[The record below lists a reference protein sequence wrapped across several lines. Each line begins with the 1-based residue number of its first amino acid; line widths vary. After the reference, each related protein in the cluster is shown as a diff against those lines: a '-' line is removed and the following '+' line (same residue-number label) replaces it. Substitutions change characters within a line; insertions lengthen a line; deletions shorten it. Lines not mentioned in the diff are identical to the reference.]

1 MPPCKK
7 KLIQS
12 GKINKLRER
21 SVSTGNTGLK
31 PLDNKKT
38 RGYFKKIELII
49 STKYFLHMDYH
60 SILRFIHIVSFAAW
74 FGSVLSSLFLLKTL
88 EPILSGKKGNNVM
101 EYAALLQKY
110 IKLET
115 KVADVSFIGV
125 ILSGLL
131 LAGFYHGW
139 TVWVFVKSG
148 LIVLQVILT
157 LGYIIRAIQPLS
169 YPCSPSEY
177 SRWYRLFAISLSM
190 FALVLLTSFF
200 LL

>member
-1 MPPCKK
+1 
-7 KLIQS
+7 
-12 GKINKLRER
+12 
-21 SVSTGNTGLK
+21 
-31 PLDNKKT
+31 
-38 RGYFKKIELII
+38 
-49 STKYFLHMDYH
+49 MDFH
-60 SILRFIHIVSFAAW
+60 SILRLIHIVSFAAW
-74 FGSVLSSLFLLKTL
+74 FGSVLASLFILKTL
-88 EPILSGKKGNNVM
+88 EPELAGKEAKKAK
-101 EYAALLQKY
+101 EYASLLQKY

-169 YPCSPSEY
+169 YPCSPAEY
-177 SRWYRLFAISLSM
+177 SRWYRLFTISLSM